1 MCRMYDISTHIFLL
15 KQFKLNN
22 NLLTEMLSKDN
33 GISYSKSINKINLND
48 ENTIEKINID
58 LIENKSIILKWHYE
72 IWELNEFCKIENK

>member
-22 NLLTEMLSKDN
+22 NLLTEILSKNN

-58 LIENKSIILKWHYE
+58 LIENKSIILKWHYVNMG
-72 IWELNEFCKIENK
+72 IKWVLQNWK

>member
-22 NLLTEMLSKDN
+22 NLLTEILSKDN

-58 LIENKSIILKWHYE
+58 LIENKSIILKWHYVNMG
-72 IWELNEFCKIENK
+72 IKWVLQNWK

>member
-22 NLLTEMLSKDN
+22 NLLTEILSKDN

-58 LIENKSIILKWHYE
+58 LIENKSIILK
-72 IWELNEFCKIENK
+72 